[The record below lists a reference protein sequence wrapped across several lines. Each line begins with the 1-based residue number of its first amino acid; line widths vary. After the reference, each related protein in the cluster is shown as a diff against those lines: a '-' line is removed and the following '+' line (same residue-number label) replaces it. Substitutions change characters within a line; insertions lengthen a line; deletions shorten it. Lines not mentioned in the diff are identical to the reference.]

1 MGVVGLELAE
11 FCVTNTLDRKKIVE
25 SSFSPNDL
33 DPSFIFQFY
42 LSFNFEI
49 QSVTSFQVN
58 GVQSQPTF
66 WANYLWGEKKLFGN
80 KIKNQAVIFRQ
91 LSSAKI
97 HGTKREL
104 ILSNFKYVKAAQK
117 KWVIHE
123 YVCTLEQNKL

>member
-1 MGVVGLELAE
+1 MGVFGLELAE
-11 FCVTNTLDRKKIVE
+11 FCITNTLDRKKIVE

-66 WANYLWGEKKLFGN
+66 
-80 KIKNQAVIFRQ
+80 
-91 LSSAKI
+91 
-97 HGTKREL
+97 
-104 ILSNFKYVKAAQK
+104 
-117 KWVIHE
+117 
-123 YVCTLEQNKL
+123 